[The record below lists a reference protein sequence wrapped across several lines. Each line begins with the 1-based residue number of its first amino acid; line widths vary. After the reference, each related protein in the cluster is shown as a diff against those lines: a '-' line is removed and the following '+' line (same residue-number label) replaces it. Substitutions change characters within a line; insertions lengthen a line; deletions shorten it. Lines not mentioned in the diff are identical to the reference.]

1 MTKLYQESIDLPAV
15 KRSKVRIEFGGSDLT
30 SDAGAHLLR
39 LIDKRL
45 GLTDQLARK
54 LPDDRVAGRC
64 LHPLRDLLRQRIY
77 GLALGYEDLN
87 DSIRMRHDPALC
99 VAAESAASLASAAT
113 LCRLE
118 QRAGRVEAMAMHEIL
133 VDQFIASYRKPP
145 KRLILDVDATD
156 NPVYGEQ
163 EGRHFMRH
171 YDSYCFLP
179 LYVYCNKQLLV
190 SYLRPASRSPAF
202 HTPAVISLL
211 VRRLRQTWPKVQI
224 VLRADAGFCVP
235 RLLSWCDRHHVDY
248 VIGISKN
255 SRLLTASEEMRG
267 YAEQLYTH
275 TGKKQRLFGEF
286 RYRAHSWPH
295 ERRVIV
301 KAEHAAKGANPRFI
315 VTTLGH
321 DARWLYTR
329 FYCARG
335 DMENRIKEQIQLF
348 STRTSCHRWWPN
360 QFRLLLSAMAY
371 VLLDQ
376 LRAVALQGTELA
388 KAYVGTLRVKLLK
401 VAAVV
406 IRKKSRWVF
415 QLAEQYP
422 WQALFRQAA
431 QRLLSG

>member
-1 MTKLYQESIDLPAV
+1 MRL
-15 KRSKVRIEFGGSDLT
+15 EFGGSDIT

-39 LIDKRL
+39 LVDRHL
-45 GLTDQLARK
+45 GLTEQLARK
-54 LPDDRVAGRC
+54 LPDSRESGRC
-64 LHPLRDLLRQRIY
+64 QYSLRDLLRQRIY
-77 GLALGYEDLN
+77 GVALGYEDLN
-87 DSIRMRHDPALC
+87 DSLRMRHDPALC
-99 VAAESAASLASAAT
+99 AAAEVTASLASPAT

-118 QRAGRVEAMAMHEIL
+118 QRAGRREAMIMHEVL
-133 VDQFIASYRKPP
+133 VDQFIASYAKAP
-145 KRLILDVDATD
+145 KRLILDIDATD

-163 EGRHFMRH
+163 EGRHFMRY

-179 LYVYCNKQLLV
+179 LYVYCGKQLLV
-190 SYLRPASRSPAF
+190 SYLRSASRSPAF
-202 HTPAVISLL
+202 HAPAVIRLL
-211 VRRLRQTWPKVQI
+211 VKRLRHVWPKVQI

-235 RLLSWCDRHHVDY
+235 RLLNWCDRHRVGY
-248 VIGISKN
+248 VIGIGKN
-255 SRLLTASEEMRG
+255 SRLLNYSAEMRAH
-267 YAEQLYTH
+267 AEKIHQL
-275 TGKKQRLFGEF
+275 TGEKQRWFSEF
-286 RYRAHSWPH
+286 YYQAHSWPH

-301 KAEHAAKGANPRFI
+301 KAEHNASGANPRFI
-315 VTTLGH
+315 VTSLGH

-360 QFRLLLSAMAY
+360 QFRLLVSAMAY
-371 VLLDQ
+371 VLLDR
-376 LRAVALQGTELA
+376 LRTTALAGTELA
-388 KAYVGTLRVKLLK
+388 NAYVGTLRLKLLK

-422 WQALFRQAA
+422 WQSLFRQTA

>member
-1 MTKLYQESIDLPAV
+1 MTKLYQESIELPAV
-15 KRSKVRIEFGGSDLT
+15 KRRRIRLEFGGSDIT

-39 LIDKRL
+39 LTDKRL
-45 GLTDQLARK
+45 GLTEQLARK
-54 LPDDRVAGRC
+54 LPDDRVPGRC
-64 LHPLRDLLRQRIY
+64 QHPLRDLLRQRIY

-87 DSIRMRHDPALC
+87 DSTRMRHDPALC
-99 VAAESAASLASAAT
+99 MAAEATASLASAAT

-118 QRAGRVEAMAMHEIL
+118 QRAGREEAMAMHELL

-145 KRLILDVDATD
+145 KRLILDIDATD
-156 NPVYGEQ
+156 NPIYGEQ
-163 EGRHFMRH
+163 EGRHFMRY

-179 LYVYCNKQLLV
+179 LYVYCGKQLLV
-190 SYLRPASRSPAF
+190 SYLREASRSPAF
-202 HTPAVISLL
+202 HAPAVISLL
-211 VRRLRQTWPKVQI
+211 VRRLRQSWPKAQI

-235 RLLSWCDRHHVDY
+235 RLLNWCDRHRVDY
-248 VIGISKN
+248 VIGIGKN
-255 SRLLTASEEMRG
+255 SRLLSASEQMRG
-267 YAEQLYTH
+267 YAEQLYDL
-275 TGKKQRLFGEF
+275 TGKKQRLFSEF
-286 RYRAHSWPH
+286 YYKAHSWPH

-301 KAEHAAKGANPRFI
+301 KAEHTAKGANPRFI
-315 VTTLGH
+315 VTTLEH

-371 VLLDQ
+371 VLLDR

-422 WQALFRQAA
+422 WQSLFRQAA

>member
-1 MTKLYQESIDLPAV
+1 MDLPAV
-15 KRSKVRIEFGGSDLT
+15 KRRRMRLEFGGSDIT

-39 LIDKRL
+39 LIDRRL
-45 GLTDQLARK
+45 GLTDQLAQR
-54 LPDDRVAGRC
+54 LPDDRVSGRC
-64 LHPLRDLLRQRIY
+64 QYSLRDLLRQRIY
-77 GLALGYEDLN
+77 GVALGYEDLN
-87 DSIRMRHDPALC
+87 DSLRMRHDPALC
-99 VAAESAASLASAAT
+99 SAAEVVDSLASPAT

-118 QRAGRVEAMAMHEIL
+118 QRAGRDEAMAMHEVL
-133 VDQFIASYRKPP
+133 VNQFIANHRKTP
-145 KRLILDVDATD
+145 KRLILDIDATD

-163 EGRHFMRH
+163 EGRHFMRY

-179 LYVYCNKQLLV
+179 LYVYCGKQLLV

-202 HTPAVISLL
+202 HAPAVISLL
-211 VRRLRQTWPKVQI
+211 VKRLRQVWPKVQI

-235 RLLSWCDRHHVDY
+235 RLLNWCDRHRVDY
-248 VIGISKN
+248 VIGIGKN
-255 SRLLTASEEMRG
+255 NRLLDSSAEMRG
-267 YAEQLYTH
+267 HAEQIYQL
-275 TGKKQRLFGEF
+275 TGRKQRWFSEF
-286 RYRAHSWPH
+286 YYRARSWPH

-301 KAEHAAKGANPRFI
+301 KAEHNAGGANPRFV
-315 VTTLGH
+315 VTSVGH

-360 QFRLLLSAMAY
+360 QFRLLVSAMAY
-371 VLLDQ
+371 VLLDR
-376 LRAVALQGTELA
+376 LRAIALTGTDLA
-388 KAYVGTLRVKLLK
+388 NAYVGTLRLKLLK

-422 WQALFRQAA
+422 WQSLFRLAT